1 MPEVYGL
8 EPDEEDSSGGWEI
21 SLESPE
27 LDHLREKYSDIP
39 NEQFNRIVTSS
50 VNILSRCPNPQAD
63 PGRETGL
70 VIGKIQSG
78 KTLSFT
84 SLIGLAASNGYRII
98 VVLAGTKKSLLDQ
111 TYERL
116 RRDLGITN
124 PQITSGIYIQ
134 KNPRTNITEG
144 VINALESGRCTLFV
158 VQKNATRIDG
168 VKELIEDLPRTATLI
183 IDDEGDEA
191 SLNNYFRSGRQSST
205 YRSIMELRNTMQNHA
220 YIAYTATPQ
229 ANLLLS
235 TINGLVPEFCELIEP
250 GEGYCGGSE
259 FFGPRID
266 NYIRTVDDVDEGAT
280 EDGRI
285 PDSLKDALAIF
296 FVGAVIRHLR
306 SHRQKHSMLI
316 HLSVSRSSHART
328 HDSVSHI
335 LRTWKDRLRLRQ
347 NDPGRI
353 ELVGLFRRAY
363 DDLST
368 TVNNIEPWDTVK
380 DRLICE
386 LSSYELHMVNS
397 LPQGVQIAESSFQLE
412 NNIVIGG
419 NILSRGLTIQE
430 LAVSYMARRARGST
444 NADTVEQRARWF
456 GYKRDYLDLCRIFIP
471 PIVRQDFEGL
481 LVHED
486 DFWDSLRRNL
496 NQGIP
501 LNQWPRMLILDTQLG
516 INPTRSSVARF
527 RRFRPQG
534 WTMQRIPIPDQ
545 SIVEE
550 NKRKID
556 RFFRSHHG
564 RAEDIGTTSQGGT
577 AHLFV
582 RDCPTHDVISLIRDI
597 NTIGTDWD
605 TAYIVEYLERL
616 QLQENVLPHMDVVCM
631 QEGTLRI
638 RALEDNGKINELMQ
652 GQSSNYPG
660 DRKIHDNK
668 VQLQIHCIQ
677 CQTNGEDAIK
687 TTALALYV
695 PNQPQY
701 NLSFIIRG
709 EE

>member
-8 EPDEEDSSGGWEI
+8 EPNEQSGGGWVI

-27 LDHLREKYSDIP
+27 LEHLREKYGDIP
-39 NEQFNRIVTSS
+39 HEQFNRIITSS
-50 VNILSRCPNPQAD
+50 VNILSRCPNPQAGS
-63 PGRETGL
+63 GRETGL

-84 SLIGLAASNGYRII
+84 SLIGLAASNGYGII
-98 VVLAGTKKSLLDQ
+98 VVLAGTKNSLLDQ

-116 RRDLGITN
+116 RRDLGITD
-124 PQITSGIYIQ
+124 PQNISRIYIQ
-134 KNPRTNITEG
+134 KNPRVNITEG
-144 VINALESGRCTLFV
+144 VINALESGRCALFV
-158 VQKNATRIDG
+158 VLKHTNHIDG
-168 VKELIEDLPRTATLI
+168 VRELIESLPRKATLI

-191 SLNNYFRSGRQSST
+191 SLNNYFRRGEQSAT
-205 YRSIMELRNTMQNHA
+205 YRSIMELRNSVRTHA
-220 YIAYTATPQ
+220 YLAYTATPQ

-235 TINGLVPEFCELIEP
+235 AIDGIAPDFCELIEP
-250 GEGYCGGSE
+250 GEGYCGGVE

-266 NYIRTVDDVDEGAT
+266 SYIRTVNDVDEDAAD
-280 EDGRI
+280 DGSI
-285 PDSLKDALAIF
+285 PNSLKDALAIF
-296 FVGAVIRHLR
+296 FVGAVMRHTR
-306 SHRQKHSMLI
+306 SATQRHSMLI
-316 HLSVSRSSHART
+316 HLSVRTSSHSRT
-328 HDSVSHI
+328 QESVSRL
-335 LRTWKDRLRLRQ
+335 LRGWKDKLRLRQ
-347 NDPGRI
+347 NDPGRV
-353 ELVGLFRRAY
+353 ELMSLFRIAY

-368 TVNNIEPWDTVK
+368 TVNIIEPWETVR
-380 DRLICE
+380 DRLHHE
-386 LSSYELHMVNS
+386 LSSCEIHMVNS

-430 LAVSYMARRARGST
+430 LAVSYMARRARVTT

-471 PIVRQDFEGL
+471 PRVRQDFEGL

-501 LNQWPRMLILDTQLG
+501 LNQWPRMLILDPELG

-527 RRFRPQG
+527 RRFRPRG
-534 WTMQRIPIPDQ
+534 WEMQTTPISDQ
-545 SIVEE
+545 SIVDG

-556 RFFRSHHG
+556 SFFRSHHG
-564 RAEDIGTTSQGGT
+564 RAEAIGGT
-577 AHLFV
+577 SHLFV
-582 RDCPTHDVISLIRDI
+582 RDCPTRDAIALIGEV

-616 QLQENVLPHMDVVCM
+616 QFQENVLPHMDVVFM

-652 GQSSNYPG
+652 GRSSNYPG
-660 DRKIHDNK
+660 DRNIHDNK